1 MAQKFSMPSFLP
13 STLMETSCA
22 DVMTYSVFHVPPL
35 RMEDSS
41 SSRRPTSAD
50 EAAPRR
56 LCPPQSLER
65 RDPTVKEEKERF
77 ALGFICKHRSGFT

>member
-1 MAQKFSMPSFLP
+1 MAQKFSIPSFLP

-56 LCPPQSLER
+56 LNPLLRPLLRPLPTPPPTPPSLER
-65 RDPTVKEEKERF
+65 RDPTV
-77 ALGFICKHRSGFT
+77 